1 MNKSFLPIILGVLLA
16 ALHSLSYARSEAGFT
31 IRAGDKEAHWSKS
44 QLLNHPARQVLNI
57 PLLNYPDQNISIN
70 AVPISMLLQDMDL
83 TDASVL
89 IFTCLDGYSG
99 VLEKKYLLNDDPDAA
114 RAYLAI
120 EPDDKKWPPLPKGA
134 NTSKQS
140 AGPFYLVW
148 SNPEKS
154 AIPPEFW
161 PYQLSSL
168 DVEDDFARIFP
179 ALLPSGHLA
188 ANDPA
193 RKGFQVYKARCMHC
207 HQINGQ
213 GAAKLGPDLNQPM
226 NPTEYFNET
235 ALKQFI
241 KDPTSVRKWSDMK
254 MVWVKDNIWEDEE
267 IDDLIAYLK
276 HMAERKPDTK
286 QASN

>member
-1 MNKSFLPIILGVLLA
+1 MNKSFFSIILGVLLVT
-16 ALHSLSYARSEAGFT
+16 LQSLSYAATEAGFT
-31 IRAGDKEAHWSKS
+31 IRAGDQEVQWTKS
-44 QLLNHPARQVLNI
+44 QLLNHPARQRLTI
-57 PLLNYPDQNISIN
+57 PLLNYPNESFSVE
-70 AVPISMLLQDMDL
+70 AVPLPVLLQEIDL
-83 TDASVL
+83 TDSSVL

-99 VLEKKYLLNDDPDAA
+99 VLEKKYLLNEDPNAA

-120 EPDDKKWPPLPKGA
+120 EPDDKKWPPLPKSA
-134 NTSKQS
+134 NPSKLS

-148 SNPEKS
+148 SGPEKS

-168 DVEDDFARIFP
+168 DVEDDFASLFP
-179 ALLPSGHLA
+179 ALLPSGYLA

-213 GAAKLGPDLNQPM
+213 GAANLGPDLNEPM
-226 NPTEYFNET
+226 SPTEYFNET

-241 KDPTSVRKWSDMK
+241 KDPTSVRQWSDMK
-254 MVWVKDNIWEDEE
+254 MVWVKDNIWQDEE
-267 IDDLIAYLK
+267 IDNLIAYLK
-276 HMAERKPDTK
+276 HMADRRSDMK
-286 QASN
+286 QAAN

>member
-16 ALHSLSYARSEAGFT
+16 TLHSLSYARGEVGFT

-44 QLLNHPARQVLNI
+44 QLLNHSARQVLNI
-57 PLLNYPDQNISIN
+57 PLLNYPDQNFSIN
-70 AVPISMLLQDMDL
+70 AVPISVLLQDMDL

-99 VLEKKYLLNDDPDAA
+99 VLEKKYLLNDDPDAS

-120 EPDDKKWPPLPKGA
+120 EPDEKKWPPLPKDA

-154 AIPPEFW
+154 DIPPEFW

-179 ALLPSGHLA
+179 ALLPAGHLA

-226 NPTEYFNET
+226 NPTEYFNEA

-254 MVWVKDNIWEDEE
+254 MVWVKDDIWKDEE

-276 HMAERKPDTK
+276 HMAERKPDMK